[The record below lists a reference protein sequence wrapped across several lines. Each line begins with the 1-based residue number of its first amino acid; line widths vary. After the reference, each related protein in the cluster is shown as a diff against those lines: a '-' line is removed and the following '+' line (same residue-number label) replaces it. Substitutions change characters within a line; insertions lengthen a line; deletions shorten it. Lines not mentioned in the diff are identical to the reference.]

1 MRKNGYQTVFLS
13 PHPESD
19 NFQTFVKGIGFDE
32 VIGSKT
38 AQNWSDRRLY
48 ENLFAEAQRLAERK
62 RPFFLATYVLGTH
75 VGLDSPDVKYD
86 DGKNS
91 FLNKF
96 YNQDYWLGA
105 FLQKFDASAFAKDTI
120 LVFTSDHATYPGR
133 DFTELFGEYDYFV
146 GEMPLIFYN
155 KFIMPAKKDAG
166 GLNSLALTP
175 TILDMLGFRGEA
187 NHFLGHSLFE
197 KDVVREAY
205 EHFSAIG
212 FNCFDTSGEQV
223 RHYRFKKKGA
233 CMKIKAYYD
242 FAG

>member
-1 MRKNGYQTVFLS
+1 MDRKECRIDCPARMYVRCIGTVGAVDAGC
-13 PHPESD
+13 H
-19 NFQTFVKGIGFDE
+19 
-32 VIGSKT
+32 
-38 AQNWSDRRLY
+38 
-48 ENLFAEAQRLAERK
+48 RLAEQK
-62 RPFFLATYVLGTH
+62 RPFLLATYVLGTH

-166 GLNSLALTP
+166 GLNSLAS
-175 TILDMLGFRGEA
+175 F
-187 NHFLGHSLFE
+187 
-197 KDVVREAY
+197 
-205 EHFSAIG
+205 
-212 FNCFDTSGEQV
+212 
-223 RHYRFKKKGA
+223 
-233 CMKIKAYYD
+233 
-242 FAG
+242 FAGIINL